1 MFDHHKVEI
10 AYVLQAHFAKDQN
23 VVSALEVMVS
33 DVFKYNV
40 VLPESSRGKGHNLIA
55 VLNGAH
61 AHWVS
66 NQPTLLVT
74 LGPHERAPVFLAV
87 QPGFI
92 R

>member
-40 VLPESSRGKGHNLIA
+40 VLPESSR
-55 VLNGAH
+55 
-61 AHWVS
+61 
-66 NQPTLLVT
+66 
-74 LGPHERAPVFLAV
+74 
-87 QPGFI
+87 
-92 R
+92 